1 MTQNFNWQIFI
12 CALGYYADL
21 LFKSLTPPEKN
32 KNKKVK
38 LLVRTVSTFLKKH
51 DLFIAHTQ
59 ARVAF
64 NPQ

>member
-1 MTQNFNWQIFI
+1 M
-12 CALGYYADL
+12 
-21 LFKSLTPPEKN
+21 PPEKN